1 MDIASSLPGRS
12 DAYEFLILRLFGF
25 YGPSGAM
32 ASCAYEAR
40 RAMLTLF
47 LIVSVGAAAFFAGC
61 DLALFREHGPCRDL
75 RVHVA
80 PWHFRNRPRSVLMK
94 F

>member
-1 MDIASSLPGRS
+1 
-12 DAYEFLILRLFGF
+12 
-25 YGPSGAM
+25 
-32 ASCAYEAR
+32 
-40 RAMLTLF
+40 MLTLF